1 MSVRP
6 LRVLL
11 APVLRSEGWTSI
23 DLLRENYLAALGART
38 DAVEL
43 HEVLPDERLAG
54 SRMAKRFLRDI
65 YFPAL
70 IRGEA
75 EAWSSGSGKPVLHV
89 IDHSYG
95 HLCAAWHPSVITV
108 NDLNHFTA
116 PALTG
121 FSLHRWRQRAGTM
134 RKADHIVA
142 ISGQLAMEVREHVG
156 IPAERITVAH
166 YGIDHDVFRPMPE
179 AEAEALAPNVAQLR
193 RLGSMLILNIG
204 SNIPRKNMPV
214 LLQALSLL
222 KSEHHLPVKLI
233 KVGHRLRDDGFAPL
247 IAELGLETDV
257 IDAGSIP
264 PPQVGAICNLC
275 DVLAFPTQYEGF
287 GRPTIEAQACGL
299 PCVLGDSSC
308 MREIGGAEAALY
320 HQPNDVEA
328 MTAALAE
335 VLTRSTTRDR
345 LRAAGFQ
352 NAGRFS
358 WKRHAD
364 ALIEAYGKAAAA
376 HSG

>member
-1 MSVRP
+1 MPVKP

-11 APVLRSEGWTSI
+11 APVLRTEGWTSI
-23 DLLRENYLAALGART
+23 DLLRDNYVAALTSRA

-43 HEVLPDERLAG
+43 HEVLPDERFAG
-54 SRMAKRFLRDI
+54 SRMAKRLLRDI

-70 IRGEA
+70 IRSEA
-75 EAWSSGSGKPVLHV
+75 GAWSNGSGKPVLHV

-95 HLCAAWHPSVITV
+95 HLCDAWHPSVITV

-116 PALTG
+116 PALKG
-121 FSLHRWRQRAGTM
+121 FALRRWRQRAGSM

-156 IPAERITVAH
+156 IPAAQITVAH
-166 YGIDHDVFRPMPE
+166 YGIDHAVFRPMAEEE
-179 AEAEALAPNVAQLR
+179 AAALAPDAARLR
-193 RLGSMLILNIG
+193 KLGSMLILNIG
-204 SNIPRKNMPV
+204 SNIPRKNMPA

-222 KSEHHLPVKLI
+222 KTEHHLPVKLI
-233 KVGHRLRDDGFAPL
+233 KVGHRLREDGFGPL
-247 IAELGLETDV
+247 IAKLGLDNDV
-257 IDAGSIP
+257 IDTGSIP
-264 PPQVGAICNLC
+264 PAQVSAICNLC

-320 HQPNDVEA
+320 HEPSDVEA
-328 MTAALAE
+328 MTAALAD
-335 VLTRSTTRDR
+335 VLTQSSTRER
-345 LRAAGFQ
+345 LRAAGFR
-352 NAGRFS
+352 NTRRFS
-358 WKRHAD
+358 WARHAD
-364 ALIEAYGKAAAA
+364 ALIEAYGKAVAA
-376 HSG
+376 HSN